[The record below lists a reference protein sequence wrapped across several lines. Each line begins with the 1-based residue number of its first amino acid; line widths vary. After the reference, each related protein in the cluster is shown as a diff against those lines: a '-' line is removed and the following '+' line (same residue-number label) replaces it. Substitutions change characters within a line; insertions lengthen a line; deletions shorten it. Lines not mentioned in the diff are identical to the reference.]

1 MTRDTDTTGERT
13 VTSTELTL
21 AGLGLA
27 VVAITLFA
35 VVGAASSVPLA
46 PDVADH
52 NETATV
58 QTAASAGDVPA
69 TSANTV
75 PRQELPSG
83 TSSAAVA
90 GIVGGILVTLPALLI
105 IEAILIVGGGRE
117 IMSLAV
123 GGLLVAAGVFVL
135 LRPEYATKIGLG
147 ASVLAVTSLLSSFG
161 GYFAGALFASAG
173 AVLCFAWESGEK
185 IEETVA
191 DDGEP
196 ASGDDEAS
204 DET

>member
-1 MTRDTDTTGERT
+1 MGERT
-13 VTSTELTL
+13 VTSK
-21 AGLGLA
+21 GLPGD
-27 VVAITLFA
+27 
-35 VVGAASSVPLA
+35 GAAMGDESDAGTEETPTG
-46 PDVADH
+46 VAADL
-52 NETATV
+52 EAFMEWRATR
-58 QTAASAGDVPA
+58 PF
-69 TSANTV
+69 
-75 PRQELPSG
+75 SG
-83 TSSAAVA
+83 GVLL
-90 GIVGGILVTLPALLI
+90 IVGGILVTLPALLI

-196 ASGDDEAS
+196 TSGDDEAS

>member
-1 MTRDTDTTGERT
+1 MTHDTDTTGERT
-13 VTSTELTL
+13 VTSTVTL

-90 GIVGGILVTLPALLI
+90 GIVGGILV
-105 IEAILIVGGGRE
+105 
-117 IMSLAV
+117 
-123 GGLLVAAGVFVL
+123 
-135 LRPEYATKIGLG
+135 
-147 ASVLAVTSLLSSFG
+147 
-161 GYFAGALFASAG
+161 AGALFARR
-173 AVLCFAWESGEK
+173 
-185 IEETVA
+185 IE
-191 DDGEP
+191 
-196 ASGDDEAS
+196 
-204 DET
+204 